1 MKTLLII
8 IFCLVG
14 ASAFC
19 QNIKPSVQK
28 TENVHSLGL
37 SLGLNNFHS
46 RDEYL
51 SPVIYSGNMFYSG
64 LHYQLNTSKYMH
76 NAEASYSFGNPDSD
90 VQPRDVKENIGYFSY
105 SCMRLIAT
113 EQLAGNPLEIRIGG
127 GFSSFATHT
136 DFDAVDKTYN
146 YTFYDRSWY
155 WSHSVNLL
163 LGGDYELSA
172 QKNILVQVS
181 LPVFSLVSRPR
192 EGHHFNSD
200 NLIVYDNFLKAAARC
215 SPEYIWNNFAVRIE
229 AAYKQKLDEHISV
242 SLNYRFNYSSIDR
255 PYNMRSYMNQFLAGI
270 DYNF

>member
-1 MKTLLII
+1 MKTILII
-8 IFCLVG
+8 LFCLSG
-14 ASAFC
+14 SSAFC
-19 QNIKPSVQK
+19 QSIKTPVQK
-28 TENVHSLGL
+28 TGNAHSLGL
-37 SLGLNNFHS
+37 SLGLNNYHS

-51 SPVIYSGNMFYSG
+51 SPVIFSGNMFYSG
-64 LHYQLNTSKYMH
+64 LHYQLNTGRYMH

-90 VQPRDVKENIGYFSY
+90 VQPRDVKEKIGYFSY
-105 SCMRLIAT
+105 SFVRLIGS

-127 GFSSFATHT
+127 GVSSFAAHT

-163 LGGDYELSA
+163 FGSEYKLSG
-172 QKNILVQVS
+172 QNNISVQIS

-192 EGHHFNSD
+192 EGHHFDRD

-215 SPEYIWNNFAVRIE
+215 SPEYLWDNFVIHFE
-229 AAYKQKLDEHISV
+229 AAYKQKLDENISV

-255 PYNMRSYMNQFLAGI
+255 PYNMRSYMNQFFAGI
-270 DYNF
+270 DYTF